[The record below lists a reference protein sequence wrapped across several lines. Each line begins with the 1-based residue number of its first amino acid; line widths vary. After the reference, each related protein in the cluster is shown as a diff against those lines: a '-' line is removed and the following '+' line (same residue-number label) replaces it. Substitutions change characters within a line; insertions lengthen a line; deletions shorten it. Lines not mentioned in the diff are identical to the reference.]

1 MEKKPVF
8 FQNIEIIY
16 RRTNPLVKIVV
27 IVAIVFS
34 MLAVTTMGWVR
45 SGIQSRT
52 GELRTEAGHL
62 EQENSNLEDKIDA
75 LGSVQS
81 VKQIAEEELDLVDPG
96 SVVVEVE

>member
-45 SGIQSRT
+45 SGILSRT
-52 GELRTEAGHL
+52 GELRTEAGLL